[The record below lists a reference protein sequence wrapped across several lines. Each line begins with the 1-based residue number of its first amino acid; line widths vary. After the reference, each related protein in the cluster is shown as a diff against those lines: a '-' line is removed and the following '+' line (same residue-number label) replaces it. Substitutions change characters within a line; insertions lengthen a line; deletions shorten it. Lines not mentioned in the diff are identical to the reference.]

1 METVNRIIDLLNSNL
16 DEIKKF
22 KFEKFKQF
30 WIIDINTTKFVFTI
44 EVSDTIKLQKETTFN
59 QYKFDFAD
67 NDKEFKTYE
76 EFEKYFL
83 RKLEI
88 IKADSETLVATYKGK
103 KYICEVEVTSVDSD
117 RQMGTETIY
126 EITLNDEEGETIQ
139 VAEVSEYPM
148 GAFSV
153 FEKNDEVEISNQDIM
168 QFFYEKPDEWN
179 DNEY

>member
-1 METVNRIIDLLNSNL
+1 METVNKIIALLNSNL

-22 KFEKFKQF
+22 KFEKFKQL
-30 WIIDINTTKFVFTI
+30 WIIDINTTKFLFTI
-44 EVSDTIKLQKETTFN
+44 EVSDTIKIQKETTFN

-67 NDKEFKTYE
+67 HDEEFKTFE

-83 RKLEI
+83 NKFEI

-103 KYICEVEVTSVDSD
+103 KYICEVEVASVDAD

-126 EITLNDEEGETIQ
+126 EITLVDECGETIQ

-153 FEKNDEVEISNQDIM
+153 FEQNDEVEISNQEIM
-168 QFFYEKPDEWN
+168 QFFYEKPDDWD
-179 DNEY
+179 DN